1 MAEWLCAENAKMRTA
16 LRLADGRT
24 RKMTDTTRE
33 RRTTGVW
40 LLGLR
45 RERLNA
51 GLTLKGLEERTAERA
66 ETRVY
71 KATISEVERLVRG
84 AHPRTAYALAQAL
97 GIKVEDLTSGE

>member
-1 MAEWLCAENAKMRTA
+1 MMEQTEQ
-16 LRLADGRT
+16 
-24 RKMTDTTRE
+24 

-40 LLGLR
+40 LPGLR

-66 ETRVY
+66 ETKVY

-97 GIKVEDLTSGE
+97 GVRVEDLTRE